1 MRGTSLAIRRVAVAA
16 VLVAAAIQS
25 PSAALLP
32 APVNYVGDGR
42 TDFAITR
49 GLDLQYSWFM
59 IDAEGGYRFTFWGAF
74 PDIVTPADFDGDGRT
89 DVAVWR
95 PGTGGTAAFWIVSSA
110 TGDIVYVPF
119 GETGD
124 DPRVV
129 GDYDGDGKADPA
141 VFRPPASAGLSGT
154 WWYKSSA
161 TGDVVAVLWGG
172 VDDDWVPGDY
182 DGDGRM
188 DFAVRRSDG
197 PDSNSLFLI
206 KTAAGPIVTESWG
219 IGRDVLV
226 PGDYDGDGTT
236 DIAVMRQYGFGPLDW
251 FVRRSSDG
259 SQLTHTLGRGPDLN
273 AQGDYDGDGRT
284 DFAVWTSPA
293 YPMVIPPCGIPTDFV
308 VRTQAGA
315 DMRGTGG
322 RYCDGSRPVAA
333 YNRF

>member
-1 MRGTSLAIRRVAVAA
+1 VFT
-16 VLVAAAIQS
+16 
-25 PSAALLP
+25 
-32 APVNYVGDGR
+32 APVNYIGDSR
-42 TDFAITR
+42 TDFVIQR
-49 GLDLQYSWFM
+49 FLNEQYHWFM
-59 IDAEGGYRFTFWGAF
+59 IDAEGARSFVFWGTW
-74 PDIVTPADFDGDGRT
+74 PDIITPADFDGDGRT
-89 DVAVWR
+89 DLAVWR

-110 TGDIVYVPF
+110 TGAVTHIPF

-124 DPRVV
+124 DPRIV

-141 VFRPPASAGLSGT
+141 VFRPSPSAGLSGT
-154 WWYKSSA
+154 WWYRSSA
-161 TGDVVAVLWGG
+161 SGDLVVVLWGG
-172 VDDDWVPGDY
+172 ATDKWVPGDY

-188 DFAVRRSDG
+188 DFAVSRSDG

-206 KTAAGPIVTESWG
+206 KTAAGPILTESWG

-226 PGDYDGDGTT
+226 PGDYDGDGKT
-236 DIAVMRQYGFGPLDW
+236 DIAVIRCCAEPFQW
-251 FVRRSSDG
+251 FIRRSSDG
-259 SQLTHTLGRGPDLN
+259 SQLTYALGRGQDLN

-293 YPMVIPPCGIPTDFV
+293 SPPIIAPCGIPTDFV
-308 VRTQAGA
+308 VRTQAGT